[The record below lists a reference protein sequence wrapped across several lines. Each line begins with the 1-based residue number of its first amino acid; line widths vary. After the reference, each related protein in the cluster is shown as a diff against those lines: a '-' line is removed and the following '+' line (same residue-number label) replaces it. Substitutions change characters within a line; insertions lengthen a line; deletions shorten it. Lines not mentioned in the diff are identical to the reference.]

1 MFNYRVCREYYSFLY
16 SVFGA
21 ENWPF
26 VATLIGAILVVGG
39 YYGTFCLIRR
49 FFWDFEMGLPS
60 SIVPLVIFELRNS
73 PNPHIYTKIGT
84 DSERSLYL

>member
-60 SIVPLVIFELRNS
+60 SIVPLVIWL
-73 PNPHIYTKIGT
+73 
-84 DSERSLYL
+84 LYWGLVYVLWRVLTCAPFPWLPW